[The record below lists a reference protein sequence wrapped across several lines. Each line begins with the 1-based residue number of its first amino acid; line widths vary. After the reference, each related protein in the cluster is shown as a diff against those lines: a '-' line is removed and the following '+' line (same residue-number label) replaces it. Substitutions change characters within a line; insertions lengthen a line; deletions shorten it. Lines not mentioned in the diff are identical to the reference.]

1 MIHRMGL
8 FSEYLNLI
16 KEGTKKVEVRLFD
29 EKRRK
34 INTGDIIEFI
44 KVPEQNESIKVKVV
58 ELKKYETFKQMY
70 EDIPFKDFGN
80 EGWSLESMVS
90 GTYEIYT
97 REQERQWG
105 ALAIRIEH

>member
-8 FSEYLNLI
+8 YSEYFKLI
-16 KEGTKKVEVRLFD
+16 REGTKTVEVRLFD
-29 EKRRK
+29 EKRRR

-70 EDIPFKDFGN
+70 EDIPFEDFGN
-80 EGWSLESMVS
+80 KGSTLESMVN

-97 REQERQWG
+97 RAQEKQWG
-105 ALAIRIEH
+105 ALAIRIEQ